1 MNRTTLNEYRFFD
14 PDKTIRK
21 IAYELYLQVKNL
33 PIISPHGHVDP
44 KLLAENKP
52 FPDPTELI
60 IIHDH
65 YLFRMLYSQG
75 VSLESLG
82 IPSIDGTAVEKDYR
96 KIWQIFADNFYLFN
110 GTPSSIWLQY
120 EFTEVFGIQE
130 KLSSQNAM
138 VIYDLIREKLQSKEY
153 LPKVLFERFN
163 IEVLSTTDGASDSL
177 EHHRKIKESGWNCK
191 VIPCFRPDAIV
202 NITAKNWKQEIDALS
217 RVSGIDISSYKKYI
231 QAIKDRREYFKSMGA
246 VSTDQGVASPY
257 THKLSE
263 NESDAIFQKA
273 LKGDATGDDS
283 KMFTANILMEMAR
296 MSIEDGLVMQIHPGA
311 MRNHNLEI
319 FNKFGLDKGADIP
332 VITEYT
338 RNMYEFLNEFGN
350 NKDLTV
356 IIFTLDETTYS
367 RELAPLAGLYPALKL
382 GPPWWFND
390 SIAGMT
396 RFRESVTETAG
407 IYNTAGFNDD
417 TRAFLSIPARHDLSR
432 RVDSNFLAGMAARH
446 IISMDEAVSMGKALA
461 YELVKKA
468 YKL

>member
-138 VIYDLIREKLQSKEY
+138 VTKQRISAQST
-153 LPKVLFERFN
+153 F
-163 IEVLSTTDGASDSL
+163 
-177 EHHRKIKESGWNCK
+177 
-191 VIPCFRPDAIV
+191 
-202 NITAKNWKQEIDALS
+202 
-217 RVSGIDISSYKKYI
+217 
-231 QAIKDRREYFKSMGA
+231 
-246 VSTDQGVASPY
+246 
-257 THKLSE
+257 
-263 NESDAIFQKA
+263 
-273 LKGDATGDDS
+273 
-283 KMFTANILMEMAR
+283 
-296 MSIEDGLVMQIHPGA
+296 
-311 MRNHNLEI
+311 
-319 FNKFGLDKGADIP
+319 
-332 VITEYT
+332 
-338 RNMYEFLNEFGN
+338 
-350 NKDLTV
+350 
-356 IIFTLDETTYS
+356 
-367 RELAPLAGLYPALKL
+367 
-382 GPPWWFND
+382 
-390 SIAGMT
+390 
-396 RFRESVTETAG
+396 
-407 IYNTAGFNDD
+407 
-417 TRAFLSIPARHDLSR
+417 
-432 RVDSNFLAGMAARH
+432 
-446 IISMDEAVSMGKALA
+446 
-461 YELVKKA
+461 
-468 YKL
+468 

>member
-60 IIHDH
+60 IIPDH

-82 IPSIDGTAVEKDYR
+82 IPSIDGTAVERDYI

-130 KLSSQNAM
+130 KLNSQNAM

-202 NITAKNWKQEIDALS
+202 NITAKNWKQEIDTLS

-319 FNKFGLDKGADIP
+319 FKKFGSDKGADIP

>member
-263 NESDAIFQKA
+263 NESEAIFQKA